1 MNEKESN
8 LLQAQLLTLIAR
20 ELIEVEAAGP
30 TGYWNQKLAER
41 LCARADQLRCT
52 VVETTHTS

>member
-8 LLQAQLLTLIAR
+8 LLQARLLAVIAE
-20 ELIEVEAAGP
+20 ELVKLSAAGP

-41 LCARADQLRCT
+41 LCARAEQIRCIF
-52 VVETTHTS
+52 VEAKP